1 MLFRSSARNIVTPY
15 ITSTRFS
22 VETVCTRAQPSEY
35 SPRPRHT
42 PAKSQMCRDTPGP
55 ADVPTET
62 PIRPCQGLSEALAD
76 EFLRCRPIGVGGVH
90 GALLPGLTQVDT
102 AVVCVKMDLTGRWV
116 FPRWFNVGRTGVPC
130 SNYRGVRGRLDY
142 NNLGP

>member
-1 MLFRSSARNIVTPY
+1 MIPGLFHCIHYITTPASARGIVTPY
-15 ITSTRFS
+15 ITITRVS
-22 VETVCTRAQPSEY
+22 VEAVCTRPRPSEY

-55 ADVPTET
+55 ADVPTVT
-62 PIRPCQGLSEALAD
+62 PIRPCQGLNEDLAD

-102 AVVCVKMDLTGRWV
+102 AMVCVKVGLTG
-116 FPRWFNVGRTGVPC
+116 GTGLSEMVERRQ
-130 SNYRGVRGRLDY
+130 YWRAVL
-142 NNLGP
+142 